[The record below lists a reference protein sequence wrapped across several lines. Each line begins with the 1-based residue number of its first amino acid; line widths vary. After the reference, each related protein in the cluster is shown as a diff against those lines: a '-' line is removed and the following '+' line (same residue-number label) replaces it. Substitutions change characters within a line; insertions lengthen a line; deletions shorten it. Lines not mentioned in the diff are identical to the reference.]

1 MQTTLFKDGTLYEAG
16 DFHVYYESHLTDG
29 YLRTKTPKSLTV
41 TASKVYIQNIAFMI
55 DGAFYSSGTDTV
67 EIGTLTTPTQ
77 AGFYL
82 AHAVIAYHNK
92 QTDQMGVRVKSSTLS
107 SSADTAIASLK
118 DSAVHTATDM
128 EYVVGFYVTEKD
140 MTPVFTGYA
149 TADTATYPM
158 IDAQPK
164 TKTTAKSAFLQK
176 LQTAGEQ
183 MVQQGI
189 QAKDTALTLFE
200 RLGVESVCYTP
211 ETVTVDGS
219 DYNSATLPSD
229 AIDGYLL
236 AYLNGRLTDSTVYTA
251 TVDGQTVKYIKPACG
266 QTDSMTI
273 RYFRNKTGQ

>member
-1 MQTTLFKDGTLYEAG
+1 MQTTLFKDGTLYEAD
-16 DFHVYYESHLTDG
+16 DFHVYYASHLTDG

-41 TASKVYIQNIAFMI
+41 TASKVYIQNVAFVI
-55 DGAFYSSGTDTV
+55 DGVFYMSGTDTV

-82 AHAVIAYHNK
+82 AHALIAYHNR
-92 QTDQMGVRVKSSTLS
+92 QTDQMGFRLKSSTLS

-118 DSAVHTATDM
+118 ESASHTATDT

-140 MTPVFTGYA
+140 TTPTFAGYA
-149 TADTATYPM
+149 TSETATHTM
-158 IDAQPK
+158 VDAHPK
-164 TKTTAKSAFLQK
+164 TKTTAKSSFLQK

-189 QAKDTALTLFE
+189 QAKDTAMALFE
-200 RLGVESVCYTP
+200 RLGIESVCYTP

-219 DYNSATLPSD
+219 SYYSATLPSD
-229 AIDGYLL
+229 AIGGYLL
-236 AYLNGRLTDSTVYTA
+236 AYLNGRLVDSTIYTA
-251 TVDGQTVKYIKPACG
+251 TVDGQTVKYIKPACR
-266 QTDSMTI
+266 QTDNIII